1 MQHQTVVV
9 NYCLIYGISETTHEE
24 KGSAMVVKYCLIYSA
39 SETNGTPRAYL

>member
-1 MQHQTVVV
+1 MEPGPV